1 MTVPDLRDLT
11 TQLCSFETTDGAEA
25 AAAEWL
31 CDRLADAG
39 FETHTWEADPHRL
52 AEHPSFPDDPAD
64 IDAAGRPSVAG
75 VLEFGDPDAGRTIV
89 LNGHLDV
96 VPADDDLWTSD
107 PFDPVWGEADD
118 GAETLTCRGAVDMKA
133 AVAACVH
140 AAIDL
145 REAVDAGDLDLDGRV
160 VVEAVAGEEEGGLG
174 AAAAALDSPYPFDRD
189 AALVAEPTKLRA
201 VTATE
206 GTVMK
211 RLRIAGRSAH
221 AATRWNGVDTLPLF
235 ERIRRAFMEL
245 EAERCERVTHP
256 LYEAFDVPWPIVCG
270 RVDAGSW
277 ASTVPGTLTAEWRIG
292 VAPGETVDEVDAEFE
307 TRLAEVVADDDWL
320 SEHPP
325 EFDRFS
331 IMFEPAEIDAE
342 EPVVRSLQ
350 AAMTDAGLSDTAPA
364 GATYGADNRHY
375 IAAGVPTVVFG
386 PGSIDQAHFPDE
398 TIRWADVETAREVIR
413 DTAVRFLGV
422 DDIDG
427 TVGVNGS

>member
-1 MTVPDLRDLT
+1 MTVPDLRDLAT
-11 TQLCSFETTDGAEA
+11 RLCSFETTDGDEA
-25 AAAEWL
+25 AAAQWL
-31 CDRLADAG
+31 RDRLADAG
-39 FETHTWEADPHRL
+39 FETYSWEADPERL

-75 VLEFGDPDAGRTIV
+75 VLPFGDPDAGRTIV

-107 PFDPVWGEADD
+107 PFDPVWGVADD

-140 AAIDL
+140 AALDL
-145 REAVDAGDLDLDGRV
+145 REAVDSGDLNIDGRV
-160 VVEAVAGEEEGGLG
+160 VVEAVAGEEEGGIG

-189 AALVAEPTKLRA
+189 AALVAEPTELRA

-211 RLRIAGRSAH
+211 RLEIAGRSAH

-235 ERIRRAFMEL
+235 EEIRRGFTDL

-256 LYEAFDVPWPIVCG
+256 LYEGFDVPWPVVCG
-270 RVDAGSW
+270 RVEAGSW

-292 VAPGETVDEVDAEFE
+292 VAPGETVDEVEAEFE
-307 TRLAEVVADDDWL
+307 ERLARIVAEDDWL
-320 SEHPP
+320 REHPP
-325 EFDRFS
+325 EFERFS
-331 IMFEPAEIDAE
+331 IMFEPAEIGAD
-342 EPVVRSLQ
+342 EPVVRSLR
-350 AAMTDAGLSDTAPA
+350 AAMTDAGLSDTAPV

-375 IAAGVPTVVFG
+375 VAAGVPTVVFG
-386 PGSIDQAHFPDE
+386 PGSVERAHFPDE
-398 TIRWADVETAREVIR
+398 TVRWTDVETARTVIR
-413 DTAVRFLGV
+413 DAAARFLAT
-422 DDIDG
+422 D
-427 TVGVNGS
+427 